1 MSAAWSRHAV
11 EAKVIVRQESFA
23 SGTVSE
29 HLSDMNVRTEEIA
42 AFGLFEKR
50 FSNDKGT
57 HPSLQ

>member
-1 MSAAWSRHAV
+1 MSVAWSRHAV
-11 EAKVIVRQESFA
+11 EAKVIVPHEFFA

-29 HLSDMNVRTEEIA
+29 QISDVNVWTEEIA